1 MNAEL
6 EFPIL
11 ASQSN
16 LLGYI
21 QNQILDAGACP
32 ACGSLFLLH
41 LCHANPVRG
50 KGLKE
55 AKPKIQGLRA
65 DRVILDE
72 IDNFPGPYD
81 ELLGF

>member
-32 ACGSLFLLH
+32 ACGSLFALH

-50 KGLKE
+50 KGLRE
-55 AKPKIQGLRA
+55 AKPPTIKGLRA

-72 IDNFPGPYD
+72 M
-81 ELLGF
+81 L